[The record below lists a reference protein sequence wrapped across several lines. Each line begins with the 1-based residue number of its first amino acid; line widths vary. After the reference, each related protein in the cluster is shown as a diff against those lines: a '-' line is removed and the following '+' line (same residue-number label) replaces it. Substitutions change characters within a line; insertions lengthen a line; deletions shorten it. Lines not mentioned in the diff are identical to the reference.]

1 MLRYWR
7 GGLVGESNGV
17 KDFVEFVDEE
27 FGVGLEHDG
36 FVAQLE
42 GGHGTAYAV
51 WKVADVEIGESAA
64 DVACSQSE
72 RAFVARN

>member
-42 GGHGTAYAV
+42 GVSWHRVCRLEGRRCRDWRECRRRCV
-51 WKVADVEIGESAA
+51 
-64 DVACSQSE
+64 
-72 RAFVARN
+72 